1 MLKKTINYEDFE
13 GNPISEDFYFNL
25 SKSELIELEVQ
36 YDKGL
41 AESLQ
46 DIVKANDGKSLIAE
60 FKKIILISYG
70 KKSDDGKRFIKSEEL
85 RNEFTQSLAYDALF
99 MELATDDKA
108 AAAFIQGIVPRDL
121 GDAIEKAKQEE
132 LNASTGQPQQLP
144 PPPPSL

>member
-46 DIVKANDGKSLIAE
+46 DIIKANDGKSLIAE
-60 FKKIILISYG
+60 FKKIILVSYG
-70 KKSDDGKRFIKSEEL
+70 KKSEDGKRFIKSEEL
-85 RNEFTQSLAYDALF
+85 RTEFTQSLAYDALF

-121 GDAIEKAKQEE
+121 GEAIEKAKQEE
-132 LNASTGQPQQLP
+132 LNVSAGHPQQLP
-144 PPPPSL
+144 PPPSL